1 MAGEITR
8 IGHLVS
14 QVVSMNG
21 KAEYIDNGLYR
32 WDEGKKDFF
41 LVKKPDDPKPYIRYV
56 PVYQE
61 VFESLKKVQKGSSQD
76 GFHREPFT
84 VIVSALLSDAFKQG
98 DIYKRIH
105 LYVLKRFRRRTK

>member
-1 MAGEITR
+1 MT
-8 IGHLVS
+8 
-14 QVVSMNG
+14 G
-21 KAEYIDNGLYR
+21 KDYIDNALYR

-105 LYVLKRFRRRTK
+105 LYVLKRFRRRTKCIV